1 MAKHLDND
9 KLIIT
14 NWILLKSHFIAA
26 VWPFDTDSLEH
37 TDLSF
42 CLSLSG
48 LTAVMSSQYLCVAGG
63 MWKGQ
68 ICPVA
73 LSANEPHTPVTEAA
87 CRALWA
93 ENRSLLGELLQQ
105 AGRVEERRSWC
116 FYSCGHFW
124 SLSVFEL
131 QRSKEWQFLF
141 GALLR

>member
-63 MWKGQ
+63 M
-68 ICPVA
+68 
-73 LSANEPHTPVTEAA
+73 
-87 CRALWA
+87 
-93 ENRSLLGELLQQ
+93 
-105 AGRVEERRSWC
+105 
-116 FYSCGHFW
+116 
-124 SLSVFEL
+124 
-131 QRSKEWQFLF
+131 
-141 GALLR
+141 